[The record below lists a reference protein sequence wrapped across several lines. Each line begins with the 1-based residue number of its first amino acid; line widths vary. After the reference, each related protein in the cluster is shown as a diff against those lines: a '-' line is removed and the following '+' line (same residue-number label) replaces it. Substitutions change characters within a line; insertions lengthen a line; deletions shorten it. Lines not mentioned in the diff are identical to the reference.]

1 MQATLFNFIDQ
12 TDITARKHR
21 GNPQSV
27 EANKK
32 ASKFKSSYRF
42 LILDYLKRNGTATL
56 ETLCSHFGKHPHQ
69 LSGRCSELRAVNL
82 IETTGETVNGFA
94 VYRLKK

>member
-21 GNPQSV
+21 NNPQSV
-27 EANKK
+27 AANKK

-42 LILDYLKRNGTATL
+42 LILDYLRRNGTATL
-56 ETLCSHFGKHPHQ
+56 EVLCRHFDKNPHQ
-69 LSGRCSELRAVNL
+69 LSGRVSELLAANL
-82 IETTGETVNGFA
+82 IERTGEVINGFA
-94 VYRLKK
+94 QIRLKK